1 MLGLGSNLMYPD
13 SAIESAIDISGQ
25 GTVQVYMTPRND
37 DENMLLGM
45 RLTLT
50 HNAFQAMGA
59 VAEAGDQVLT
69 ANNFDILDGTFDF
82 VITRYTYDSG
92 TESYIATTD
101 TATVTGK
108 RGYQMNVEGVGTI
121 MGLYLGTG
129 SSSTTSFSDYNVGT
143 GSNLFDFSDST
154 LMGVAD
160 FTQSSSLEN
169 IYQAVITYNPPAGYT
184 GTISGTTLLIQTPPA

>member
-25 GTVQVYMTPRND
+25 GTVQAFMSPRND
-37 DENMLLGM
+37 DENVLLGM
-45 RLTLT
+45 RLQLT

-59 VAEAGDQVLT
+59 VASAGDQLS
-69 ANNFDILDGTFDF
+69 ASNNLDILDGTFDF
-82 VITRYTYDSG
+82 VITRYTYDSS
-92 TESYIATTD
+92 TESYTATTD

-108 RGYQMNVEGVGTI
+108 RGYQMIVEGVGTI
-121 MGLYLGTG
+121 MSLYLGTG
-129 SSSTTSFSDYNVGT
+129 SSSTTAFSDFDIAT

-160 FTQSSSLEN
+160 FTQSSVLDN
-169 IYQAVITYNPPAGYT
+169 VYQAVITYNPPAGYT
-184 GTISGTTLLIQTPPA
+184 GTISGTTLLIPLQPA